1 MTEEKVLTPV
11 EQAEQAARG
20 YFKQGLNCS
29 ECVLAA
35 FFDVHGTTLPRE
47 AITLCTGFGGG
58 MGHTQNNCGAVAGAV
73 MALSTVVGRE
83 DPFAKASMD
92 ERICELQEDIYP
104 KVAALIKNIEAEYG
118 TLICR
123 ELCEPFGDF
132 ECRER
137 KKNCMKLIGRC
148 AALAEQHALIADEE
162 KAQ

>member
-1 MTEEKVLTPV
+1 MTEDKVLTPV

-83 DPFAKASMD
+83 DPFAKETMD

-104 KVAALIKNIEAEYG
+104 KVAALIKDIEKEYG
-118 TLICR
+118 SLICR
-123 ELCEPFGDF
+123 ELCDPFGDF
-132 ECRER
+132 DCKER

-148 AALAEQHALIADEE
+148 AALAEQHALVADEE
-162 KAQ
+162 KAR

>member
-58 MGHTQNNCGAVAGAV
+58 NLCGAVAGAV

-104 KVAALIKNIEAEYG
+104 KVAALIKDIEAEYG

-123 ELCEPFGDF
+123 ELCDPFGDF
-132 ECRER
+132 ECKER